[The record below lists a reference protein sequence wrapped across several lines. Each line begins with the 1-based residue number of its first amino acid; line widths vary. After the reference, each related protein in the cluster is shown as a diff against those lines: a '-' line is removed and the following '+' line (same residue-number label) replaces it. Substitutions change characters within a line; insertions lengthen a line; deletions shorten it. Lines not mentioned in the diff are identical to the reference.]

1 MKLDNNYSLEGEKY
15 QWTLSYESET
25 KTAENGKKYTSK
37 DNWYYRSIDDALTKY
52 VDECLKPC
60 ESVKEVLQRIA
71 ELKETIKENQLKEQ
85 IK

>member
-37 DNWYYRSIDDALTKY
+37 GKWFYRSMEDALNRY
-52 VDECLKPC
+52 VDEAAKPSKSVLEILKN
-60 ESVKEVLQRIA
+60 LA
-71 ELKETIKENQLKEQ
+71 ELKQIIKEYQLK
-85 IK
+85 K